1 MERYIPKIGT
11 TDRHND
17 IISTFSGDI
26 LPLKRKK
33 KVHALQEQCPLVF
46 FGSRDLPTGFKLI
59 DAKAIDDTE
68 RFIEIIT
75 DFEYVKPDFMLFK
88 DNPYLK
94 NKRGTRTA
102 GQPDLIVEVWSES
115 NTDDD
120 IDFLKKLYTT
130 SPVTEH
136 WYINQDSNKV
146 ECFIGKKKLTSKYL
160 TDILVTQ
167 KGIEFDLRYLAV

>member
-1 MERYIPKIGT
+1 MERYIPKIAT

-33 KVHALQEQCPLVF
+33 EVYALQEQCPLVF
-46 FGSRDLPTGFKLI
+46 FGSRDLPSGFKLV
-59 DAKAIDDTE
+59 DVKALDDKE

-88 DNPYLK
+88 DQPYLK

-115 NTDDD
+115 NTDED
-120 IDFLKKLYTT
+120 IGFLKKLYAT

-136 WYINQDSNKV
+136 WYIEQDSNEI
-146 ECFIGKKKLTSKYL
+146 ECYIGKKKLPRKCL

-167 KGIEFDLRYLAV
+167 KGIEFDLRYLAI